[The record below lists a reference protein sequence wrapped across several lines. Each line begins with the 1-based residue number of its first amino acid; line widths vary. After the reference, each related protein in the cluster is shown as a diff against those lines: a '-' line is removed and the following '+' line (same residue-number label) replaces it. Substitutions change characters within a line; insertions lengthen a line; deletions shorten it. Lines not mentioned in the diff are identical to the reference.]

1 MVEEPLPN
9 TGKDPAIRFGKS
21 CDFPGLYIHIPF
33 CLRKCAYCG
42 FYSVTDRSLIPAFRS
57 ALCREMALYRGWAA
71 SFDTLYIGG
80 GTPSVLT
87 PADLE
92 GLIADIRTAFTIATD
107 SEITVEANPA
117 DITERLLASLRRCGV
132 NRLNI
137 GVQSFDDDSLA
148 LLGRRHT
155 ALQAIG
161 AVQRARDAGFENI
174 GLDLIYGLPSAPLFP
189 AETASAGRACYRRRL
204 SRTCAEP
211 AADSIVSPDP
221 PAAGESWTDT
231 TTRGNR
237 PAAVEA
243 DNTFNRWLATLRTAL
258 SLRPDHLSCYQLTLE
273 DKTPLAKRCR
283 RGELIL
289 PDESRQ
295 ADLFLRTSEMLEES
309 GYIHYEVSNFARP
322 GRESRHNRKY
332 WNHVPY
338 LGLGPA
344 AHSFSGRERRWN
356 RSSVDA
362 YIGDLESGRSPVES
376 REILSDEQLR
386 LEALFLGFRTRRG
399 ICMESFKIRYG
410 RDLLKDKR
418 DMIERLSGEGLV
430 EIRDGFLRPT
440 RAGMAVAD
448 SLALI

>member
-1 MVEEPLPN
+1 MDAGPIPNPTENTFQRSREPDEL
-9 TGKDPAIRFGKS
+9 
-21 CDFPGLYIHIPF
+21 PGLYIHIPF

-42 FYSVTDRSLIPAFRS
+42 FYSITDRSRIPAFLSSLR
-57 ALCREMALYRGWAA
+57 REMDLYRGWAA

-87 PADLE
+87 AADLE
-92 GLIADIRTAFTIATD
+92 GLITDLLDAFTITAD
-107 SEITVEANPA
+107 AEVTVEVNPG
-117 DITERLLASLRRCGV
+117 DITPGLLASLRRSGV

-155 ALQAIG
+155 ALQASG
-161 AVQRARDAGFENI
+161 AFLQASDAGFVNI
-174 GLDLIYGLPSAPLFP
+174 GLDLIYGLPSFP
-189 AETASAGRACYRRRL
+189 AGGGTATVTGGTKPPSSPAGGAT
-204 SRTCAEP
+204 STK
-211 AADSIVSPDP
+211 AD
-221 PAAGESWTDT
+221 
-231 TTRGNR
+231 R
-237 PAAVEA
+237 PFA
-243 DNTFNRWLATLRTAL
+243 TWLATLDRAIGL
-258 SLRPDHLSCYQLTLE
+258 NPDHLSCYQLTLE
-273 DKTPLAKRCR
+273 DKTPLAERCH

-295 ADLFLRTSEMLEES
+295 ADLFLRTSEILEES

-362 YIGDLESGRSPVES
+362 YIGDLESGREPIES

-386 LEALFLGFRTRRG
+386 MEALFLGFRTRRG
-399 ICMESFKIRYG
+399 ICLETFRIRYG
-410 RDLLKDKR
+410 RDLLADKR

>member
-1 MVEEPLPN
+1 MSGPAFQTAGTGFFPRDSLDFSAGRISEETPPT
-9 TGKDPAIRFGKS
+9 TGKGPSEQSTEPDEL
-21 CDFPGLYIHIPF
+21 PGLYIHIPF

-42 FYSVTDRSLIPAFRS
+42 FYSITDRSLIPAFRS
-57 ALCREMALYRGWAA
+57 ALRLEMALYRGWAA

-80 GTPSVLT
+80 GTPSVL
-87 PADLE
+87 PEGDLE
-92 GLIADIRTAFTIATD
+92 GLIADIRTAFTIAAGA
-107 SEITVEANPA
+107 EITVEANPA
-117 DITERLLASLRRCGV
+117 DVTESLLASLRRSGV

-161 AVQRARDAGFENI
+161 AIQRVRDAGFENI
-174 GLDLIYGLPSAPLFP
+174 GLDLIYGLPS
-189 AETASAGRACYRRRL
+189 S
-204 SRTCAEP
+204 S
-211 AADSIVSPDP
+211 
-221 PAAGESWTDT
+221 AAGETSPEVE
-231 TTRGNR
+231 RR
-237 PAAVEA
+237 FAA
-243 DNTFNRWLATLRTAL
+243 WLATLDTAI
-258 SLRPDHLSCYQLTLE
+258 SLDPDHLSCYQLTLE
-273 DKTPLAKRCR
+273 EKTPLAKRCQ

-289 PDESRQ
+289 PGESRQ
-295 ADLFLRTSEMLEES
+295 ADFFLRTAQILEES
-309 GYIHYEVSNFARP
+309 GYRHYEVSNFARP

-362 YIGDLESGRSPVES
+362 YIGDLDSGREPVES
-376 REILSDEQLR
+376 REILSNKQLR

-399 ICMESFKIRYG
+399 ICMETFKIRYG
-410 RDLLKDKR
+410 RDLLADKR
-418 DMIERLSGEGLV
+418 DMVERLSGEGLV